1 MQIVDT
7 SNSSTVKCLR
17 NEISILRQLP
27 PHKNVINFVH
37 VSLLSK
43 TLTVLQV
50 KEFINYI
57 ILAIDY
63 APGGTLSDLIK

>member
-43 TLTVLQV
+43 TMTVGQRVYKLH
-50 KEFINYI
+50 NTCY
-57 ILAIDY
+57 
-63 APGGTLSDLIK
+63 